1 MVHNIAIQDII
12 PEMVLVTKK
21 ENADKTRINLANKKV
36 ELIREVKKWQE
47 QL

>member
-1 MVHNIAIQDII
+1 MVYNITIQDSVS
-12 PEMVLVTKK
+12 EMVLVTKK
-21 ENADKTRINLANKKV
+21 ENADKPRINLANKKV